1 MGPFLTGEDE
11 YSPDLNKNRLQEADL
26 STVLEALYEVIG
38 VSTTRKLLA
47 TLSSLVT
54 IIHQVHIHLFVG
66 DKAV

>member
-26 STVLEALYEVIG
+26 STVLEAFYKVTG
-38 VSTTRKLLA
+38 ASTTRELLA
-47 TLSSLVT
+47 TLSSSVT
-54 IIHQVHIHLFVG
+54 IVHQIDIHLFVG